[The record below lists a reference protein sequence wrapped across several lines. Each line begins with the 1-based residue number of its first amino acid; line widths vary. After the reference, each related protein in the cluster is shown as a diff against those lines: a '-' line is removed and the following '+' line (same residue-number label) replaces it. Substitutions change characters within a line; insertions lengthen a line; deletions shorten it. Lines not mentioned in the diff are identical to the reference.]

1 LIEITEVDPMA
12 RTVRVRRKVLE
23 EVKEI
28 LETDSDE
35 DAITEALLRVVRG
48 RRYDDFLKRMA
59 KLEGRELQEAWD
71 QEVHGITPS
80 A

>member
-1 LIEITEVDPMA
+1 MA

-35 DAITEALLRVVRG
+35 DAITEALLRVVRR
-48 RRYDDFLKRMA
+48 RRYDDFQKRMA

-80 A
+80 T